1 MTGSL
6 LRTYTREVLA
16 ADPEALT
23 ERITGWMRSTVGS
36 DLRRRGVVLGLS
48 GGIDSSVCAA
58 LAVRALGPGRVLGLL
73 LPERESRADSTRLGG
88 RVAEGLGIDHQIVD
102 ISATLDA
109 VGAYRLRDGAIR
121 SVVPEYGTGWKSK
134 IAIAHG
140 RLGGLSFFNLVVQA
154 PNGDVQEHRL
164 PPKPYL
170 EIVAATNFKQ
180 RVRKMVEYYHAD
192 RLAYAVLGTPNRLEY
207 DQGFFVK
214 NGDGSADLKPIAHL
228 FKSQVY
234 RLAEHLGVPAEV
246 REAQPTTDTYSMVQG
261 QDEFY
266 FALPYAQM
274 DIALWALDH
283 GFSADD
289 AADALGV
296 DVDTAAAVYQ
306 DIERKRDATRY
317 LHRAGVLV
325 EAVDALGA

>member
-6 LRTYTREVLA
+6 LATYTREVLD

-23 ERITGWMRSTVGS
+23 ERITDWMRSTVGS

-58 LAVRALGPGRVLGLL
+58 LAVRALGPGRVYGLL

-88 RVAEGLGIDHQIVD
+88 RVAEGLGIDHQVVD
-102 ISATLDA
+102 ISAALEA
-109 VGAYRLRDGAIR
+109 VGAYRLRDEAIR
-121 SVVPEYGTGWKSK
+121 AVVPEYGSGWKSK
-134 IAIAHG
+134 IAISHG
-140 RLGGLSFFNLVVQA
+140 RVGGLSFFNLVVQA
-154 PNGDVQEHRL
+154 PDGDVQEHRL
-164 PPKPYL
+164 PPRPYL

-234 RLAEHLGVPAEV
+234 RLAQHLGVPSEV
-246 REAQPTTDTYSMVQG
+246 REARPTTDTYSMVQG

-283 GFSADD
+283 GFSAED
-289 AADALGV
+289 AANALEV
-296 DVDTAAAVYQ
+296 DVGSAAAVYQ